1 MKKGMKRRDFIESG
15 GKITLA
21 AGALTLTVGPALNSE
36 PIDSNF
42 IHHVFFWMKEPENKL
57 HIERF
62 QKGLRDLVTIEAI
75 KSHHLGIPAETRREV
90 IDSSYQYSLLTIFQD
105 KKAHD
110 LYQVHPVHDSFRII
124 VNELCSK
131 VLVYDSVIF

>member
-1 MKKGMKRRDFIESG
+1 MKRRDFIESG

-21 AGALTLTVGPALNSE
+21 AGALTLPVGLAGNSG

-57 HIERF
+57 HIERL
-62 QKGLRDLVTIEAI
+62 QKGLRDLVTIDAI
-75 KSHHLGIPAETRREV
+75 KSHHLGIPADTRREV

-105 KKAHD
+105 KKGHD
-110 LYQVHPVHDSFRII
+110 EYQVHPVHDAFRG
-124 VNELCSK
+124 VANELCSK
-131 VLVYDSVIF
+131 ILVYDSVSF